1 MEEQATTITVFDSTN
16 KDSLPWKEEFTLA
29 DQTTTDDGKTSW
41 TATRSKGV
49 FEVRENA
56 LFINEK
62 GEEGVFQTGEIN
74 IFSGP
79 VNISLDIV
87 PQGGV
92 DSGDYVSL
100 YQIVD
105 GGKEQLIGEIKG
117 SKGKQSEHATIQGTT
132 NGKKL
137 VLIIRSEVSSDDEV
151 FLIDNLQVTGR

>member
-117 SKGKQSEHATIQGTT
+117 RDTVPTTLQGTAL
-132 NGKKL
+132 GQKL
-137 VLIIRSEVSSDDEV
+137 ILILRAKVSSEDEV
-151 FLIDNLQVTGR
+151 FILDNLTVNPQ